1 MTRDL
6 DILEYYKQVQIKYL
20 RSIEINARMLNTN
33 STLAS
38 PPLLVLRVLSP
49 LFCLLHA
56 VTAICIDI
64 SLVMASY
71 AATRAGS
78 HQQVSQR
85 VMGSSEILYAVT
97 F

>member
-1 MTRDL
+1 M
-6 DILEYYKQVQIKYL
+6 
-20 RSIEINARMLNTN
+20 NAHTH

-38 PPLLVLRVLSP
+38 PPLLLIFRVLSP

-71 AATRAGS
+71 AATPRLPGLGS